1 MEQEDIR
8 NSSPEMFDSK
18 IMPLNVCSICAKQ
31 TELKE
36 LLNWL
41 CTENHDLDVI
51 LLCETYLNTCI
62 KNLVDFP
69 GFNLICKNRT

>member
-1 MEQEDIR
+1 MCVHSFINTNKKDIINLTQNAEPDTDILNPCPYMEQEDIR

-36 LLNWL
+36 LL
-41 CTENHDLDVI
+41 
-51 LLCETYLNTCI
+51 Y
-62 KNLVDFP
+62 
-69 GFNLICKNRT
+69 